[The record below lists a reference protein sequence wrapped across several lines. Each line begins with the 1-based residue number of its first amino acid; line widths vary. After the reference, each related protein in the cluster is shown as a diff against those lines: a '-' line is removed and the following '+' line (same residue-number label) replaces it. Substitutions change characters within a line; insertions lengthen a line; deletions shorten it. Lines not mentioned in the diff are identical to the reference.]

1 MQWIQAASQ
10 ILPTPTDTC
19 HFIGRLVHA
28 GCASCYL
35 MAEEEPLR
43 WQWWWCNLTRMDQLI
58 SRYHQVRAWGSIVLF
73 PFLVRWCKVINL
85 GKECWR
91 YSYIET
97 GQVSMNHRIH
107 VNITHMLSSWVPA
120 GQPHSWRVRFSILF
134 HASSQS
140 LLEGRSTD
148 WLLAIFIQVGL
159 AKIYMLRD

>member
-1 MQWIQAASQ
+1 MQLIQAASQ

-19 HFIGRLVHA
+19 HIVGRLVHA
-28 GCASCYL
+28 GCACCYL

-43 WQWWWCNLTRMDQLI
+43 WQWCGCNLTRMDQLI

-85 GKECWR
+85 GKACWR

-107 VNITHMLSSWVPA
+107 VNITHMICFRLGFLLGNPTPGVCGFQSFSTLRVKACWRRGQQIDFWPFSS
-120 GQPHSWRVRFSILF
+120 R
-134 HASSQS
+134 
-140 LLEGRSTD
+140 
-148 WLLAIFIQVGL
+148 
-159 AKIYMLRD
+159 